1 MAGIVENK
9 WLTKSTLS
17 PRLASMT
24 AATVMAAMSSPTSP
38 PRYRHSS
45 WSSRPLT
52 PGSVV
57 SIKQSLI
64 DSINATKCRPP
75 PPPTTLHR
83 RENQD
88 SAIFVLIFKSHW
100 QVTKQ
105 QKSRFFKKF
114 FFACWWKDPGGPK
127 TYWNGSRFVTC
138 FKPRLLDYCTVDYYS
153 S

>member
-52 PGSVV
+52 PGSVMHGFTE
-57 SIKQSLI
+57 IGIYQTEKL
-64 DSINATKCRPP
+64 A
-75 PPPTTLHR
+75 
-83 RENQD
+83 
-88 SAIFVLIFKSHW
+88 VLINNVDRI
-100 QVTKQ
+100 QYL
-105 QKSRFFKKF
+105 KF
-114 FFACWWKDPGGPK
+114 FFPD
-127 TYWNGSRFVTC
+127 SIFLR
-138 FKPRLLDYCTVDYYS
+138 D
-153 S
+153 